1 MRAGTDVAT
10 RSAATTAAMAATAAI
25 QIHKLEP
32 PLLRWA
38 AVGRA
43 VGALAGCW

>member
-1 MRAGTDVAT
+1 
-10 RSAATTAAMAATAAI
+10 MAATAAI

-43 VGALAGCW
+43 VGALAGCWCCGVESSGNACQSF